1 MLSLA
6 IKAGEFDLYFD
17 FSAIHDTH
25 RVWGCHY
32 CRPCISTSSFVRL
45 HFLPFR
51 ALVRPKS
58 NAEQTQP
65 NSGGPS
71 SLVCPLS
78 SSVCQR
84 RN

>member
-25 RVWGCHY
+25 RVWVCHC

-71 SLVCPLS
+71 SFESRVTSFPPPI
-78 SSVCQR
+78 
-84 RN
+84 